1 MTSSFYDLIREET
14 LIKEKIWEPLQILV
28 EELKGKPGKL
38 YPLQCDMSV
47 QSEIE
52 RAVLW
57 IEKTLGGVDVLINNA
72 GINIDSSCING
83 GIEELKKTLDVNV
96 LGLTCITKGILKL
109 MKSKGK
115 YQASSI
121 QSTRDVTF

>member
-1 MTSSFYDLIREET
+1 MTWSLYNLI
-14 LIKEKIWEPLQILV
+14 EKNIRQPSQILV

-57 IEKTLGGVDVLINNA
+57 IEKTLGGIDVLINNA
-72 GINIDSSCING
+72 AINIDSSCING
-83 GIEELKKTLDVNV
+83 GTEELKKTLDVNV
-96 LGLTCITKGILKL
+96 LGLTRITKEILKL
-109 MKSKGK
+109 MKSKGE
-115 YQASSI
+115 YRASN
-121 QSTRDVTF
+121 QDTCDGNTF